1 MDFLKPLKSKKFYL
15 IFALLILIGYVFIN
29 LFPSNSV
36 NISEAFN
43 SSRMQTALI
52 SEDIIN
58 LSNQIKNGV
67 LKINELEEKKNYKE
81 AFNTINEIN
90 LKILDV
96 RAKAVELSKELQT
109 MTLELNNIKA
119 GGAEKFALASITNRV
134 IIINHLINYSDYL
147 FQLNLALEKRFYGQ
161 NNKDEILSLINK
173 INAEVDAINE
183 ANEKAKIDIQKFDEA
198 LK

>member
-1 MDFLKPLKSKKFYL
+1 MGFLKSKKFYL
-15 IFALLILIGYVFIN
+15 IFALLILIGYGLIK
-29 LFPSNSV
+29 LPSFNTV
-36 NISEAFN
+36 NIPEAFN

-58 LSNQIKNGV
+58 LSNQIKTGV
-67 LKINELEEKKNYKE
+67 SKVNELEEKKDYKG
-81 AFNTINEIN
+81 AFNTLSEIN

-96 RAKAVELSKELQT
+96 RAKAFELSKDLQT

-134 IIINHLINYSDYL
+134 TIINHLINYTDYL
-147 FQLNLALEKRFYGQ
+147 SQLNSALEKRFYGKD
-161 NNKDEILSLINK
+161 NKDEILSLINK

-183 ANEKAKIDIQKFDEA
+183 ANEKAKADIQKFDEA

>member
-1 MDFLKPLKSKKFYL
+1 MTFLKGKKFYL
-15 IFALLILIGYVFIN
+15 IFALLIIIGYWLIN
-29 LFPSNSV
+29 FFSAKSI

-58 LSNQIKNGV
+58 LSNQIRNGV
-67 LKINELEEKKNYKE
+67 LQVNELEAKNNYNE
-81 AFNTINEIN
+81 VFNTINEIN
-90 LKILDV
+90 LKILNV
-96 RAKAVELSKELQT
+96 RAKAIELSKELQT

-119 GGAEKFALASITNRV
+119 GGAEKFALTSITNRV
-134 IIINHLINYSDYL
+134 TIINHLITYSDYL
-147 FQLNLALEKRFYGQ
+147 FQLNLALEKRFYGK

-183 ANEKAKIDIQKFDEA
+183 ANEKAKADMQKFDEA

>member
-1 MDFLKPLKSKKFYL
+1 MTFWKGKKFYL
-15 IFALLILIGYVFIN
+15 IFALLIIIGYWLIN
-29 LFPSNSV
+29 FFSAKSI

-43 SSRMQTALI
+43 SSRIQTALI

-58 LSNQIKNGV
+58 LSNQIRNGV
-67 LKINELEEKKNYKE
+67 LQVNELEEKNNYNE
-81 AFNTINEIN
+81 VFNTINEIN
-90 LKILDV
+90 LKILNV
-96 RAKAVELSKELQT
+96 RAKAIELSKELQT

-119 GGAEKFALASITNRV
+119 GGAEKFALTSITNRV
-134 IIINHLINYSDYL
+134 TIINHLITYSDYL
-147 FQLNLALEKRFYGQ
+147 FQLNLALEKRFYGK

-183 ANEKAKIDIQKFDEA
+183 ANEKAKADMQKFDEA

>member
-1 MDFLKPLKSKKFYL
+1 MGFLKSKKFYL
-15 IFALLILIGYVFIN
+15 IFALLILMGYGLVK
-29 LFPSNSV
+29 LFSSNKL
-36 NISEAFN
+36 NIPEAFN
-43 SSRMQTALI
+43 LSRMQTALI

-67 LKINELEEKKNYKE
+67 SKVNELEEKKDYKE
-81 AFNTINEIN
+81 AFNTISEIN

-96 RAKAVELSKELQT
+96 RTKAFELSKELQT
-109 MTLELNNIKA
+109 MTLELNNIQA

-134 IIINHLINYSDYL
+134 TIINHLINYTDYL
-147 FQLNLALEKRFYGQ
+147 SQLNSALEKRFYGKE
-161 NNKDEILSLINK
+161 NKDEILSLINK

-183 ANEKAKIDIQKFDEA
+183 ANEKAKADIQKFDEA

>member
-1 MDFLKPLKSKKFYL
+1 MRFLKSKKFYL
-15 IFALLILIGYVFIN
+15 IFALSILIGYGLIK
-29 LFPSNSV
+29 LFSFNTV
-36 NISEAFN
+36 NIPEAFN

-58 LSNQIKNGV
+58 LSNQIKTGV
-67 LKINELEEKKNYKE
+67 LKVNELEGKKDYKG
-81 AFNTINEIN
+81 AFNTLSEIN
-90 LKILDV
+90 LKILNV
-96 RAKAVELSKELQT
+96 REKAFELSKDLQT

-134 IIINHLINYSDYL
+134 TIINHLINYTDYL
-147 FQLNLALEKRFYGQ
+147 SQLNLALEKRFYGKD
-161 NNKDEILSLINK
+161 NKDEILSLINK

-183 ANEKAKIDIQKFDEA
+183 ANEKAKADIQKFDEA

>member
-1 MDFLKPLKSKKFYL
+1 MGFLKRKKFYL
-15 IFALLILIGYVFIN
+15 IFTLLILIGYAFIN
-29 LFPSNSV
+29 LFSSNSV
-36 NISEAFN
+36 NVSEVFN
-43 SSRMQTALI
+43 LSRMQTALI

-67 LKINELEEKKNYKE
+67 LKLNELEEEKNYKE

-90 LKILDV
+90 LKILNV
-96 RAKAVELSKELQT
+96 REKAFELSKELQT

-134 IIINHLINYSDYL
+134 TIINHLINYTDYL
-147 FQLNLALEKRFYGQ
+147 SQLNSALEKRFYGKD
-161 NNKDEILSLINK
+161 NKDEILSLINK

-183 ANEKAKIDIQKFDEA
+183 VNEKAKADIQKFDEA

>member
-1 MDFLKPLKSKKFYL
+1 MVFLKSKKFYL
-15 IFALLILIGYVFIN
+15 IFALLISGGYGI
-29 LFPSNSV
+29 
-36 NISEAFN
+36 ISLLSLNPISIPEAFN
-43 SSRMQTALI
+43 LSRMQTALI

-58 LSNQIKNGV
+58 LSNQIKTGV
-67 LKINELEEKKNYKE
+67 SKVNELEEKKDYKG
-81 AFNTINEIN
+81 AFNTLSEIN

-96 RAKAVELSKELQT
+96 RAKAFELSKDLQT

-134 IIINHLINYSDYL
+134 TIINHLINYTDYL
-147 FQLNLALEKRFYGQ
+147 SQLNSALEKRFYGKD
-161 NNKDEILSLINK
+161 NKDEILSLINK

-183 ANEKAKIDIQKFDEA
+183 ANEKAKADIQKFDEA

>member
-1 MDFLKPLKSKKFYL
+1 MTFLKGKKFYL
-15 IFALLILIGYVFIN
+15 IFALLIIIGYWLIN
-29 LFPSNSV
+29 FFSAKSI

-58 LSNQIKNGV
+58 LSNQIRNGV
-67 LKINELEEKKNYKE
+67 LQVNELEEKNNYNE
-81 AFNTINEIN
+81 VFNTINEIN
-90 LKILDV
+90 LKILNV
-96 RAKAVELSKELQT
+96 RAKAIELSKELQT

-119 GGAEKFALASITNRV
+119 GGAEKFALTSITNR
-134 IIINHLINYSDYL
+134 ITIINHLITYSDYL
-147 FQLNLALEKRFYGQ
+147 FQLNLALEKRFYGK

-183 ANEKAKIDIQKFDEA
+183 ANEKAKADMQKFDEA